1 MIAFKIYFICIEY
14 FLEDIVELL
23 NYKPSFDKK
32 TLKKQKKIKGQVN
45 CNLLVSMTY
54 PNDVREIVA
63 KIDENDHHLK
73 IIEV

>member
-14 FLEDIVELL
+14 FLEDIVKLL